1 MVEHAWSTFDQAW
14 LSIIAG
20 MCFQWCI
27 TRLGIRI
34 GDRKYLNEYTPFGSV
49 SLCITAL
56 CHINGRNEVSVFH
69 YSIHED
75 EVSPFCKLGDQP
87 NKAVSAKSATRG
99 GKRSP
104 TGGSACHNVCMSTKH
119 IAYIKVSN
127 LTCTCTG
134 MFRKGR
140 MHLIC
145 MDLIP
150 VQLHLIYV
158 EDNDISLRYAVFLSN
173 LQKIIRRHHPWYTVY
188 TVIVYGTNSGSVYK

>member
-1 MVEHAWSTFDQAW
+1 M
-14 LSIIAG
+14 
-20 MCFQWCI
+20 
-27 TRLGIRI
+27 
-34 GDRKYLNEYTPFGSV
+34 
-49 SLCITAL
+49 
-56 CHINGRNEVSVFH
+56 
-69 YSIHED
+69 
-75 EVSPFCKLGDQP
+75 SPFCKLGDQP

-173 LQKIIRRHHPWYTVY
+173 LQKIIRRHHP
-188 TVIVYGTNSGSVYK
+188 